1 MFSARGDNTP
11 VEAGNWNFISRFCD
25 RVLRLCV
32 KLGIRLLQKVVGRL
46 RRLNISSVVDEF
58 FDRDARRQLGHSAK
72 VIAVPVRRDQM
83 IDLLYAGIFHR
94 GLNPRC
100 VSGGRRPDVAGVDQ
114 YRLSG
119 WRGEQRCITTLDI
132 DDVDIQCFCCPRLC
146 D

>member
-83 IDLLYAGIFHR
+83 VDAGEPGSPGSIHDPPGISGSGRTAHR
-94 GLNPRC
+94 
-100 VSGGRRPDVAGVDQ
+100 
-114 YRLSG
+114 
-119 WRGEQRCITTLDI
+119 
-132 DDVDIQCFCCPRLC
+132 
-146 D
+146 